1 MDYGPAFK
9 GTYIFSISEIK
20 VSLREPRSAE
30 SDTCVFATWWGLP
43 EKYPPSSGFQNAASF
58 LSFFILKKKMNMVL
72 LERYFDSK

>member
-30 SDTCVFATWWGLP
+30 SDTCVITRKDVQLL
-43 EKYPPSSGFQNAASF
+43 PPSAR
-58 LSFFILKKKMNMVL
+58 
-72 LERYFDSK
+72 ERNEV